1 MPDWIRLKDIV
12 CYGYTGVLPEER
24 TLGQRFVIDVDL
36 QVDLQQAG
44 GADRLEET
52 VNYVEL
58 LAAIRTTVANE
69 SFYLIEAL
77 AETLASEIKKHEKV
91 QQVRV
96 QVCKPQPPIPD
107 FTGSVCV
114 EVWR

>member
-1 MPDWIRLKDIV
+1 MADWIRLREIV

-24 TLGQRFVIDVDL
+24 ILGQRFVIDVDL
-36 QVDLQQAG
+36 QVDLLPPG
-44 GADRLEET
+44 RSDHLEET
-52 VNYVEL
+52 VDYGEII
-58 LAAIRTTVANE
+58 AAIRGKVATGR
-69 SFYLIEAL
+69 FHLIEAL
-77 AETLASEIKKHEKV
+77 AETLATEIKKHEKV

-96 QVCKPQPPIPD
+96 QVCKPQPPIPE